1 MRYRPAIGGG
11 LVVVGLLLAGIQL
24 LQLTQFPG
32 SSTALAFNTLPFVLV
47 AAAISFTGLTIARD
61 ERYETYAT
69 LIISWG
75 VGSAVGF
82 IAIFILTTGTA
93 QQTGITLLMGAVD
106 AGSAGGLAGLL
117 IGLYDAKNRRTLA
130 TVEAFADKLDGMNQ
144 YGKVLNQSTDIES
157 VGSLC
162 IEVVEFVLGGDGAVF
177 LTGDETFTTVSST
190 MPSAD
195 TAEINRAA
203 ATLAEHEPLVT
214 VRDSEGFP
222 TLRDGEPGT
231 TLGIQIPHGTQ
242 TAVLFAVFYGVD
254 EPDEETYDLLEILA
268 AHVAT
273 ALSSI
278 DMRESVDDQ
287 PFV

>member
-1 MRYRPAIGGG
+1 MTYRPVIGGG
-11 LVVVGLLLAGIQL
+11 LVIVGALLAGIQL
-24 LQLTQFPG
+24 LQLTQVPG
-32 SSTALAFNTLPFVLV
+32 PTTLLAFNTLPFVLV
-47 AAAISFTGLTIARD
+47 AAAISYTGLTIARKD
-61 ERYETYAT
+61 RYETYAT
-69 LIISWG
+69 RIISWG
-75 VGSAVGF
+75 IGSAVGF
-82 IAIFILTTGTA
+82 VAIYTLITGTA
-93 QQTGITLLMGAVD
+93 EHTGLTVLFGAVD

-117 IGLYDAKNRRTLA
+117 IGLYDAKTRRTLV

-254 EPDEETYDLLEILA
+254 DPDEETLDLLEILA

>member
-93 QQTGITLLMGAVD
+93 QQTGISLLMGAVD

-162 IEVVEFVLGGDGAVF
+162 IEVVEFVLGGDGAMFVVGGESF
-177 LTGDETFTTVSST
+177 DTVSST
-190 MPSAD
+190 LVEPDSAAVD
-195 TAEINRAA
+195 RAA
-203 ATLAEHEPLVT
+203 TAMADHEPLDTVT
-214 VRDSEGFP
+214 ESDGFAEIRGGDSGS
-222 TLRDGEPGT
+222 
-231 TLGIQIPHGTQ
+231 TLGIQIPYGQQ
-242 TAVLFAVFYGVD
+242 TAVLFAVFYD
-254 EPDEETYDLLEILA
+254 IDNPDEETVDLFEILA

-278 DMRESVDDQ
+278 ETAQSVDE